1 MTIAVVFDSAGTLLR
16 TYRVAKEISAGKII
30 EEIETTTLTFDDP
43 DRILVL
49 LHVHSEDVIKA
60 DKNELLSSFLC
71 RKGIEFGISCGRR
84 VITQDEVADILYHE
98 SGSAAVSDL
107 QETIRSVWNRCSHI
121 KPVMAINSGVIL
133 NVRNRTIEFAI
144 TAGGSPFP
152 GAKETITR
160 LHQMGIATFIASG
173 DRGSKLERMGD
184 HLGIP
189 HDRIFGVATPTMK
202 AEIVKRLKDNYDT
215 VLMVGDGIN
224 DLRAMREADI
234 AILSEQQPGER
245 IEALEA
251 AADYIIHELNEVI
264 CIIEGI
270 LRSDP
275 GMAVHI

>member
-16 TYRVAKEISAGKII
+16 TYRVAKEIAAGKII

-60 DKNELLSSFLC
+60 DKDELLSAFLC
-71 RKGIEFGISCGRR
+71 RKKIEFGISCGRR

-98 SGSAAVSDL
+98 EYAAVGDL
-107 QETIRSVWNRCSHI
+107 QDTIRSVWNRCSHI
-121 KPVMAINSGVIL
+121 KPVIAINSGVIL
-133 NVRNRTIEFAI
+133 NVRSRMIEFAI

-184 HLGIP
+184 YLGIP

-202 AEIVKRLKDNYDT
+202 AEIVRRLKDNYDT

-251 AADYIIHELNEVI
+251 AANYTIHELNEVI
-264 CIIEGI
+264 AIIEEI

-275 GMAVHI
+275 GKTVHI

>member
-16 TYRVAKEISAGKII
+16 TYRVAKKILTGTII

-49 LHVHSEDVIKA
+49 LHVHSEDIIKA
-60 DKNELLSSFLC
+60 DRDELLSSFLS
-71 RKGIEFGISCGRR
+71 RKRIEFGISCGRR
-84 VITQDEVADILYHE
+84 VITQDEIADILFHE
-98 SGSAAVSDL
+98 QYAVVGDL
-107 QETIRSVWNRCSHI
+107 QETIRMVWSRCSHI
-121 KPVMAINSGVIL
+121 RPVIAINSGVIL
-133 NVRNRTIEFAI
+133 NIRNRMIEFTI

-160 LHQMGIATFIASG
+160 LHQRGIATFIASG

-184 HLGIP
+184 YLGIP

-202 AEIVKRLKDNYDT
+202 AEIVRRLKDNYDT

-251 AADYIIHELNEVI
+251 AATYTIHELNEVI
-264 CIIEGI
+264 AIIEEI
-270 LRSDP
+270 VRSDP
-275 GMAVHI
+275 GKTVHI

>member
-1 MTIAVVFDSAGTLLR
+1 
-16 TYRVAKEISAGKII
+16 I

-60 DKNELLSSFLC
+60 DRDELLSSFLS
-71 RKGIEFGISCGRR
+71 RKRIEFGISCGRR
-84 VITQDEVADILYHE
+84 VITQDEIADILFHE
-98 SGSAAVSDL
+98 QYAVVGDL
-107 QETIRSVWNRCSHI
+107 QETIRMVWSRCSHI
-121 KPVMAINSGVIL
+121 RPVIAINSGVIL
-133 NVRNRTIEFAI
+133 NIRNRMIEFTI

-160 LHQMGIATFIASG
+160 LHQRGIATFIASG

-184 HLGIP
+184 YLGIP

-202 AEIVKRLKDNYDT
+202 AEIVRRLKDNYDT

-251 AADYIIHELNEVI
+251 AATYTIHELNEVI
-264 CIIEGI
+264 AIIEEI
-270 LRSDP
+270 VRSDP
-275 GMAVHI
+275 GKTVHI